1 MKFRVWVPLWDS
13 SEERGR
19 DVEADDADEAAEEHA
34 QYCWDNRGG
43 WDSYRRITIRMK
55 GEDGVVLDFEVDVEF
70 DPVFT
75 ATLKTGGAP

>member
-1 MKFRVWVPLWDS
+1 MWVPAWDS

-43 WDSYRRITIRMK
+43 WDSPWPSLPITIRVK
-55 GEDGVVLDFEVDVEF
+55 AEDGVVLDFDVDVEF

-75 ATLKTGGAP
+75 AALKTGATP